1 VNEQQRARIAAL
13 PSDFPRLWQDPKTP
27 DRERRRMVRLLLA
40 DVTLIRGNGIT
51 VHFRFSGGVA
61 KMLDARV
68 AETLD
73 RLGTQNNAG
82 RDCRRG

>member
-1 VNEQQRARIAAL
+1 
-13 PSDFPRLWQDPKTP
+13 
-27 DRERRRMVRLLLA
+27 MVRLLLA